1 MEEECDAENDKER
14 GENCSQAGANGSW
27 GLPHLIAYK
36 DTDISGKDT
45 RTALCNSYQV
55 NKLVFG
61 NPLFLY
67 YDFVLNNRNH
77 SITTA
82 KCKGSNLKEGF
93 EGFPIESFGCW
104 ILGVW
109 C

>member
-36 DTDISGKDT
+36 DTDVCSKDT

-55 NKLVFG
+55 NKLVFW
-61 NPLFLY
+61 NPLSLH
-67 YDFVLNNRNH
+67 YDF
-77 SITTA
+77 
-82 KCKGSNLKEGF
+82 
-93 EGFPIESFGCW
+93 
-104 ILGVW
+104 ILDN
-109 C
+109 